1 MFEVIEHTIA
11 DNITLIPFL
20 FLTYLVMEFL
30 EHKTGSRTTA
40 MIQKAGRFG
49 PLFGGIAGIIPQ
61 CGLSAAAS
69 SLYAGRVISMGTLL
83 AIYLSTSDEMLPILI
98 SERAAAPFV
107 IRVLLLKAS
116 IGVLAGFIIDF
127 IFRRRRDSQE
137 SHIHDLCVDDHC
149 HCEQGIFRS
158 ACKHTIKIT
167 LFILLIT
174 FAMNLFLH
182 YVGEDALA
190 NLILNRPV
198 LGPAL
203 SGLIGLIPN
212 CAASVVITQLFLQG
226 ALDFGSMMAGLLVGA
241 GVGIM
246 VLLRVNKNTKENIT
260 IITLLYFVGVI
271 CGILIQLIW
280 GFQGL

>member
-1 MFEVIEHTIA
+1 MFEVIQHTIT

-98 SERAAAPFV
+98 SERAAAPLV
-107 IRVLLLKAS
+107 IRVLLMKAG
-116 IGVLAGFIIDF
+116 IGILAGFIVDF
-127 IFRRRRDSQE
+127 IFRRSGSRE
-137 SHIHDLCVDDHC
+137 PHIHDLCVKDHC

-174 FAMNLFLH
+174 FALNLFLH

-190 NLILNRPV
+190 NLLLNRPV
-198 LGPAL
+198 LGPIL

-212 CAASVVITQLFLQG
+212 CAASVVITQLYLKG

-246 VLLRVNKNTKENIT
+246 VLLRVNKNTKDNLT
-260 IITLLYFVGVI
+260 ILSLLYGIGVI
-271 CGILIQLIW
+271 CGILIQLLW
-280 GFQGL
+280 SFQ